1 MLDYAR
7 HARTF
12 FFFFLFFFLTRRL
25 FAERLIRIAYRKT
38 FAILRDFAHE
48 LIPRLVET
56 LVKFCIKSTRR

>member
-12 FFFFLFFFLTRRL
+12 FFFFLFFSHATII
-25 FAERLIRIAYRKT
+25 RLIRIAYRKT